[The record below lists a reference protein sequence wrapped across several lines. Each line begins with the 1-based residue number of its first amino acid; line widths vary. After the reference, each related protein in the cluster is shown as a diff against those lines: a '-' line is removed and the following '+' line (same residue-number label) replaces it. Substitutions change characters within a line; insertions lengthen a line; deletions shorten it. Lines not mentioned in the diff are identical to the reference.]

1 MIRRPNIRPP
11 PPMNKDI
18 FSLGAY
24 VSVDPSPSSQGGVG
38 FVTAVHPEERKVD
51 VNYIEILLVLLIPLL
66 LLLKQ
71 DFILMSM
78 LHLIILVSIE
88 VYKGVDI
95 WLCDTVKNGV
105 SVQCHIR

>member
-1 MIRRPNIRPP
+1 MIRHPNIEPP
-11 PPMNKDI
+11 PPMSRDI
-18 FSLGAY
+18 FAMG
-24 VSVDPSPSSQGGVG
+24 VCVRVDPSTTNQGGIG
-38 FVTAVHPEERKVD
+38 FVFAVHTEERKVD
-51 VNYIEILLVLLIPLL
+51 IDYIENSLVLSIPLL